1 MEMENKREFV
11 DFWLSAT
18 NYRQIL
24 LEKGELAD
32 ISEAQSDAL
41 VIYEK

>member
-1 MEMENKREFV
+1 MEMENKREFL

-18 NYRQIL
+18 NYKHSL
-24 LEKGELAD
+24 LEKGELTD
-32 ISEAQSDAL
+32 IAEAQSDAL